1 MSVTAPAG
9 FRAAG
14 VTAGLKASGDPDVAL
29 VVNDGPENAAAG
41 VFTTNKVVAAPVRW
55 SRQVL
60 RWNALRA
67 VVLNSGGANACT
79 GPDGFADT
87 HHTAERVA
95 TLLRLAPIDVAVC
108 STGLIGVRL
117 DMAALMKGVDLAVAA
132 LAADGGADA
141 ARAIM
146 TTDTRSKEAVAARG
160 GVTVGGMAKG
170 AGMIAP
176 GMATMLSVITCPL
189 TACSPGSTAS
199 GRCQPEPS
207 AGR

>member
-95 TLLRLAPIDVAVC
+95 TLLRLAPID
-108 STGLIGVRL
+108 
-117 DMAALMKGVDLAVAA
+117 AASA
-132 LAADGGADA
+132 
-141 ARAIM
+141 
-146 TTDTRSKEAVAARG
+146 
-160 GVTVGGMAKG
+160 TVVV
-170 AGMIAP
+170 
-176 GMATMLSVITCPL
+176 LPL
-189 TACSPGSTAS
+189 VPA
-199 GRCQPEPS
+199 ELV
-207 AGR
+207 